1 MAEVTEV
8 RWLFAR
14 KGPAAFESDID
25 FATAALHAELRARNA
40 RFIAR
45 VESAASAPRTVAG
58 RVLVVPAAFHRQFP
72 RFGGDGRVVREVAER
87 AGLEVDTLPLSG
99 TGTVNEN
106 AALLSERLDG
116 SRDRVILVS
125 LSMGGADVRVAL
137 ESTPAL
143 AARVHAWINVSG
155 LLHGSPLLDDL
166 LDARFPSSLL
176 VAGALRAMG
185 GSRRMLPALSAK
197 PGAPLSARFLT
208 PPGLLAVNVVGLPLR
223 EHLSGNP
230 AARHARLAPLGPN
243 DGSTLVQG
251 ALAAPG
257 LTYPVWGADHY
268 MRAPGVDVLL
278 ARLLG
283 LLAGAGETEL
293 LGMAA

>member
-1 MAEVTEV
+1 VSGV
-8 RWLFAR
+8 RWLLAR
-14 KGPAAFESDID
+14 RAPFFESDID
-25 FATAALHAELRARNA
+25 FATAALHEELRSGNA
-40 RFIAR
+40 RFISR
-45 VESAASAPRTVAG
+45 VESAAPASQVAAG

-72 RFGGDGRVVREVAER
+72 RFGGDGRVVREVAQR
-87 AGLEVDTLPLSG
+87 AGLEVETLPLSG
-99 TGTVNEN
+99 TGTVDEN
-106 AALLSERLDG
+106 ARLLSERLDG
-116 SRDRVILVS
+116 SRDRVTLVS

-137 ESTPAL
+137 ERTPPL
-143 AARVHAWINVSG
+143 AARIRAWINVSG

-176 VAGALRAMG
+176 VSGALRAMG
-185 GSRRMLPALSAK
+185 GSRGMLPALSAK
-197 PGAPLSARFLT
+197 PGAPLSARFRT

-223 EHLSGNP
+223 EHLMGNA

-243 DGSTLVQG
+243 DGSTLVPD
-251 ALAAPG
+251 ALALPG

-268 MRAPGVDVLL
+268 MRAPGVDLLL

-283 LLAGAGETEL
+283 LLARVPETDL